1 MFIGAYWG
9 NRKETRD
16 ECAKR
21 IADVLQRLAQ
31 NHPALG
37 AWYQKGRSK
46 NAALKKT
53 VELTPDSI
61 GRILRTNNRDTDG
74 LPILELGFRMGVW
87 NGNTQL
93 AASFS
98 ATCGGYSDVVKN
110 RVVLDFDP
118 SCDLGLLSTE
128 RMRAILVDFIEAFD
142 PDKAVVT
149 SLEYMDHAG
158 VKDPCDAG
166 WLMYDRKR
174 GVDQIIEQGKM
185 GQVG

>member
-37 AWYQKGRSK
+37 TWYQKGRSK
-46 NAALKKT
+46 NAALKNI

-61 GRILRTNNRDTDG
+61 GRILRTNNRDTDS
-74 LPILELGFRMGVW
+74 LPIVELGFRIGVW

-118 SCDLGLLSTE
+118 SWDAGLLSSE
-128 RMRAILVDFIEAFD
+128 RMRSILTDFIEAFD
-142 PDKAVVT
+142 PEKAVVT
-149 SLEYMDHAG
+149 SLEYMDRAG
-158 VKDPCDAG
+158 VNAPWDAG
-166 WLMYDRKR
+166 WLMYEGKR
-174 GVDQIIEQGKM
+174 GVDQIIEQGKI
-185 GQVG
+185 GQLD